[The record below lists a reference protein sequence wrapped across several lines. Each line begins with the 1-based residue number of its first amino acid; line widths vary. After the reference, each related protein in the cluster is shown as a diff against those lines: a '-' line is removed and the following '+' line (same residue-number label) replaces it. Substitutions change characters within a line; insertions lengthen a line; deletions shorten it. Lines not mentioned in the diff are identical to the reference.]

1 MSEKALAL
9 HNQIGGVVAL
19 IEALQSLRKVPIS
32 KDTPKPHARRETFSH
47 YINGLCYIGAL

>member
-32 KDTPKPHARRETFSH
+32 
-47 YINGLCYIGAL
+47 